1 MAKVEKCASF
11 PMADPH
17 HLRGLNELLKQALQF
32 LVAAGNRDGLR
43 GAVRRGARR
52 KADWARHPGALSRPD
67 HRAQRVVPGVVNAWS
82 RKMHPSL
89 IVRHRHAAT
98 LLASACLALA
108 ATAAAAPPAQPL
120 PLADQL
126 HARAE
131 HAFQQ
136 GRFPEAYGRFVALAD
151 AGHAPAARR
160 ALWMCEHGLAH
171 FGRDWDCAPHQVA
184 DWAAKAGVAA
194 PQPPAPDT
202 RLPQQPA
209 AHGRRR

>member
-1 MAKVEKCASF
+1 MTQYSICRRRRIAPWLA
-11 PMADPH
+11 
-17 HLRGLNELLKQALQF
+17 GLAF
-32 LVAAGNRDGLR
+32 
-43 GAVRRGARR
+43 
-52 KADWARHPGALSRPD
+52 
-67 HRAQRVVPGVVNAWS
+67 
-82 RKMHPSL
+82 
-89 IVRHRHAAT
+89 T
-98 LLASACLALA
+98 L
-108 ATAAAAPPAQPL
+108 ATAALSTPRDAPA

-184 DWAAKAGVAA
+184 DWAAAAGVAA
-194 PQPPAPDT
+194 PHLPGADA
-202 RLPQQPA
+202 RLPQRPA